1 MRGQQDGW
9 LLACLAPHKRDLE
22 PTPQGL
28 GLHIPTVGPQP
39 ALPPHPRLGGKA
51 WEVKA
56 RELPQ
61 NLAAQGEDEV

>member
-39 ALPPHPRLGGKA
+39 ALPPHPRLGGESMGSKGKRIA
-51 WEVKA
+51 PKLSSA
-56 RELPQ
+56 GRR
-61 NLAAQGEDEV
+61 